1 MPPLVLYKIPF
12 IGHTFSYLFDCKE
25 FLKQC
30 RKEYGD
36 IFSLYIW
43 GQVKTFVGKEHAH
56 EVLAR
61 DDAFD
66 FGIVAVRKLPID
78 AMFVNGFGDS
88 RYNIM
93 AVKEYISKKLELYT
107 ERMQES
113 LHLSIQRYIGKCE
126 EPKVHD
132 HLYKFLSKV
141 IAAPI
146 ANIFIG
152 ESEEII
158 TTFAEFTSSLFIFYA
173 IPPVLD
179 FVYPGLQDYVN
190 RIPVRLGLYDPSA
203 RQRSMLI
210 KHIKNQVDKRL
221 REKQE
226 YQDSWKRPNDL
237 LQDFIEEKL
246 FDPNKPNYNAI
257 ADKMAFFIFASIHT
271 TSRASTYVL
280 IDLASRPEYIQEL
293 YEEQLEIHK
302 ETDKNGILPIEAFNK
317 MNKLDSFVK
326 ESLRLNENIAGLSHL
341 TLKDYTFSNGLQI
354 PKDHIF

>member
-113 LHLSIQRYIGKCE
+113 LHLSIQRYIEAK
-126 EPKVHD
+126 
-132 HLYKFLSKV
+132 
-141 IAAPI
+141 
-146 ANIFIG
+146 
-152 ESEEII
+152 SEEII